1 MDNNTITIR
10 LARVTAV
17 AVLVSLVSGCATASK
32 ATDWLRGRDK
42 PPTDEAVILGAP
54 DADEYLAELYEL
66 TSGDANKQSDIYEDA
81 RSAAQLTPGP
91 SSNLRFGL
99 ILATP
104 GHPQTNP
111 GQAESV
117 LSGILNESELLTS
130 AEISLATI
138 YLHNVERL
146 NLVSSE
152 ARSLRESTSRAAR
165 NEAQAT
171 GQRIAEVEAENQ
183 RLRRE
188 LADAEQKL
196 EAITSIERSI
206 REQE

>member
-1 MDNNTITIR
+1 MDNNSITIR

-17 AVLVSLVSGCATASK
+17 AVIVSLASGCATVSK
-32 ATDWLRGRDK
+32 ATDWLRGRDT

-54 DADEYLAELYEL
+54 DADEYLMELYEL
-66 TSGDANKQSDIYEDA
+66 TSGDAYKQSDIYEDA

-99 ILATP
+99 VLATP
-104 GHPQTNP
+104 GHPQTDP
-111 GQAESV
+111 GQAEIV
-117 LSGILNESELLTS
+117 LSGVLSESELLTS

-138 YLHNVERL
+138 YLHNVARL

-171 GQRIAEVEAENQ
+171 GRRIAEVEAENQ
-183 RLRRE
+183 RLRQE
-188 LADAEQKL
+188 LEDAEQKL

>member
-1 MDNNTITIR
+1 MDNNSITIR

-17 AVLVSLVSGCATASK
+17 AVIVSLASGCATVSK
-32 ATDWLRGRDK
+32 ATDWLRGRDT

-54 DADEYLAELYEL
+54 DADEYLMELYEL
-66 TSGDANKQSDIYEDA
+66 TSGDAYKQSDIYEDA

-99 ILATP
+99 VLATP
-104 GHPQTNP
+104 GHPQTDP

-117 LSGILNESELLTS
+117 LSGVLSESELLTS

-138 YLHNVERL
+138 YLHNVARL

-171 GQRIAEVEAENQ
+171 GRRIAEVEAENQ
-183 RLRRE
+183 RLRQE
-188 LADAEQKL
+188 LEDAEQKL